1 MTSAPS
7 RVPGPAA
14 APSGQPPV
22 PERPPFAHF
31 GPEVL
36 TAALDGH
43 PADTFAQ
50 FTASWD
56 NLPAD
61 AHLGTDRPYRFRRYA
76 SFRIHGDRLER
87 LPHAAFF
94 QDRSVNRVHGGVDR
108 LFAPL
113 ADAVA
118 TGAALHAIV
127 RALHERLPGPRAGID
142 TCGVHQIRVTATV
155 RAEGHPAPEG
165 VHRDGHAYVA
175 QVLIRRRDVR
185 GAESCLYDLQE
196 RPVHR
201 ALLTA
206 PLETI
211 VLDDRR
217 VLHGVSPV
225 RPAPGAGSGVRDMLL
240 VDFFPGTQ
248 GAQGTQGDSFTPI
261 TET

>member
-1 MTSAPS
+1 MTSATS
-7 RVPGPAA
+7 RVPGRPA
-14 APSGQPPV
+14 APSGQSAE
-22 PERPPFAHF
+22 PERPPFTHF
-31 GPEVL
+31 GPEML
-36 TAALDGH
+36 TAALDGL
-43 PADTFAQ
+43 PADAVATFA
-50 FTASWD
+50 ASWD
-56 NLPAD
+56 GLPAD
-61 AHLGTDRPYRFRRYA
+61 AHLGTDRPYRFRRYG
-76 SFRIHGDRLER
+76 SFRIAGDRLAP

-94 QDRSVNRVHGGVDR
+94 QDRSVNRVHGGVER

-113 ADAVA
+113 EEAVA
-118 TGAALHAIV
+118 AGEVLRTVV

-225 RPAPGAGSGVRDMLL
+225 RPAPGTDRGVRDMLL
-240 VDFFPGTQ
+240 VDFFPGAGQ
-248 GAQGTQGDSFTPI
+248 EAV
-261 TET
+261 

>member
-1 MTSAPS
+1 MTSIRTRDLPDASCGAP
-7 RVPGPAA
+7 R
-14 APSGQPPV
+14 APEP
-22 PERPPFAHF
+22 PPFAHF
-31 GPEVL
+31 GPGPL
-36 TAALDGH
+36 TAALAGM
-43 PADTFAQ
+43 PAARVEE

-56 NLPAD
+56 DLPAD
-61 AHLGTDRPYRFRRYA
+61 AHLGTDTPYRFRRYG
-76 SFRIHGDRLER
+76 SFRLRGDRLER

-94 QDRSVNRVHGGVDR
+94 QDRSVNRVNGGVNR

-113 ADAVA
+113 REPVAAGEPLRAVVL
-118 TGAALHAIV
+118 AL
-127 RALHERLPGPRAGID
+127 RDRLPGPSTGID

-155 RAEGHPAPEG
+155 GAEGHPAPEG
-165 VHRDGHAYVA
+165 VHQDGHSYVA

-185 GAESCLYDLQE
+185 GAESCLYDLRR

-225 RPAPGAGSGVRDMLL
+225 RPAPGATSGVRDMLL
-240 VDFFPGTQ
+240 VDFFA
-248 GAQGTQGDSFTPI
+248 GAEESPEAGPTADG
-261 TET
+261 